1 VFSALLIWTL
11 ALVLGGLAY
20 ARPGDDHKTGF
31 QLAIDQ
37 FKDIMPRVVMA
48 ILTASFLGS
57 LIPQEQMASWLGAS
71 TGFAGILVASLA
83 GGLVPGGP
91 MLSFPIAV
99 VLLNTGA
106 GIPQLTAFLAAWSVF
121 ALHRMISYEIPLMGW
136 RFSMVRLVS
145 SLALPVVAGLLAWL
159 LVSVTGLD
167 GGL

>member
-1 VFSALLIWTL
+1 VFAAILIWTL
-11 ALVLGGLAY
+11 ALLLGGLAY
-20 ARPGDDHKTGF
+20 ARPGDSHKVGLR
-31 QLAIDQ
+31 LALDQ
-37 FKDIMPRVVMA
+37 FKNIMPRVVLA

-57 LIPQEQMASWLGAS
+57 VIPQELMATWLGAN
-71 TGFAGILVASLA
+71 TGFSGILVASVV

-121 ALHRMISYEIPLMGW
+121 AVHRMISYEIPLMGW

-145 SLALPVVAGLLAWL
+145 SLALPVAAGLLAWL
-159 LVSVTGLD
+159 LVSATGLYA
-167 GGL
+167 GN

>member
-1 VFSALLIWTL
+1 MFSALLIWTL
-11 ALVLGGLAY
+11 ALVLSGLAY
-20 ARPGDDHKTGF
+20 ARPGDDHKIGF
-31 QLAIDQ
+31 RLAVDQ
-37 FKDIMPRVVMA
+37 FKDIMPRVILT
-48 ILTASFLGS
+48 ILTAGFLGS
-57 LIPQEQMASWLGAS
+57 LIPQELMASWLGAN
-71 TGFAGILVASLA
+71 TGFVGILVASVA

-121 ALHRMISYEIPLMGW
+121 AVHRMISYEIPLMGW

-145 SLALPVVAGLLAWL
+145 SLALPVVSGLLAWL

-167 GGL
+167 GEL